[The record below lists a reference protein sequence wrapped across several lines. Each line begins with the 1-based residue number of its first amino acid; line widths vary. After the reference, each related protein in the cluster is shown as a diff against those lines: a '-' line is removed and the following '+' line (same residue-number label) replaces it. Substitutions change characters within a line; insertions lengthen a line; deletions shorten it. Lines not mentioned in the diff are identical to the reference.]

1 MRIYKTSKWKDQIPG
16 GKADKKQPKDF
27 DKDQMEKGVKVE
39 KEHTNDPKKAK
50 EIVIDH
56 LEESG
61 DEKGKDGG
69 KYYDKLDKME
79 KEIEKD
85 KKAKKANNFFNL
97 LKSAKKSKK
106 KVNEYAVCT
115 TSVGGK
121 EGTNARSEW
130 SNSAKDRYDRCLKKI
145 NPQKHK
151 PRKKSET
158 SENIKVA
165 GLGSKKLSFRW
176 NMPYEVDPAE
186 SDIVVTFYFTP
197 GRPGWQHKHN
207 HDPDRQEP
215 LVEDIR
221 IQDQSGRET
230 EIDEHNKM
238 WKDMLEACWDYIER
252 ITPN

>member
-1 MRIYKTSKWKDQIPG
+1 MRIYKTAKWKDKIPG
-16 GKADKKQPKDF
+16 GKADKNKPEDF
-27 DKDQMEKGVKVE
+27 DKKQLEKGKKIE
-39 KEHTNDPKKAK
+39 KEHTPDEDLAE
-50 EIVIDH
+50 EIAMDH

-61 DEKGKDGG
+61 DKKGKKGG
-69 KYYDKLDKME
+69 KYYDKLDKL
-79 KEIEKD
+79 EKD
-85 KKAKKANNFFNL
+85 VEKSKKANNLFNL
-97 LKSAKKSKK
+97 LKSAKKSK

-121 EGTNARSEW
+121 EGTNKRSEW
-130 SNSAKDRYDRCLKKI
+130 SEDAKNRYDRCLKDI
-145 NPQKHK
+145 NPKKHK

-158 SENIKVA
+158 NGNIKVA

-176 NMPYEVDPAE
+176 NMPYEIDPSE
-186 SDIVVTFYFTP
+186 SDILVTFYYTP
-197 GRPGWQHKHN
+197 GSPGWQHKHN
-207 HDPDRQEP
+207 HDPDRESP

-221 IQDQSGRET
+221 VQDQSGRET

>member
-1 MRIYKTSKWKDQIPG
+1 MRILKTAKWKDKIKG
-16 GKADKKQPKDF
+16 GLADKNKPEDF
-27 DKDQMEKGVKVE
+27 DKDQIDKGVKVE
-39 KEHTNDPKKAK
+39 KEHTDDPEKAK
-50 EIVIDH
+50 EIVMDH

-61 DEKGKDGG
+61 DKKGKDGG

-85 KKAKKANNFFNL
+85 KKAKKAKNLFNL

-106 KVNEYAVCT
+106 VNEYAVCN

-121 EGTNARSEW
+121 EGTNKRSEW
-130 SNSAKDRYDRCLKKI
+130 SEDAKNRYDRCLKDI
-145 NPQKHK
+145 NPKKHK

-165 GLGSKKLSFRW
+165 RLSSKKLSFRW
-176 NMPYEVDPAE
+176 NMPYEIDPTE
-186 SDIVVTFYFTP
+186 SDIVVIFYFTP
-197 GRPGWQHKHN
+197 GSPGWQHKHN

-221 IQDQSGRET
+221 IQDKSGRET
-230 EIDEHNKM
+230 EIDESNIM